1 MVAGGRAERAWTR
14 GAGMD
19 AWLDCLGDRLEESW
33 VIAEI
38 AARRLAPALEK
49 MADP

>member
-1 MVAGGRAERAWTR
+1 
-14 GAGMD
+14 MD